1 MSELSQ
7 FLKSNKKVRENVK
20 YAATKSLCDK
30 DGKPLEWE
38 LKPLSAADH
47 EDIRDTAVKDG
58 KFSPSLYRAKV
69 IAACVVYPDL
79 YDSELLDSYGVYE
92 PEKLVSE
99 MVDDVAE
106 YNALFDKVM
115 SIGENSDINEE
126 VKKAKN

>member
-1 MSELSQ
+1 
-7 FLKSNKKVRENVK
+7 
-20 YAATKSLCDK
+20 
-30 DGKPLEWE
+30 
-38 LKPLSAADH
+38 
-47 EDIRDTAVKDG
+47 
-58 KFSPSLYRAKV
+58 
-69 IAACVVYPDL
+69 VVYPDL

-115 SIGENSDINEE
+115 SIGENADINEE